1 MAAVLACRGGKRV
14 AVLSHRSA
22 AVLWRLLRR
31 DGESIDVSVA
41 GNAGRKQRE
50 GLRVHRPRVHRPR
63 VLLAGET
70 TRLRGIPVT
79 TPAVGS
85 DLAGDRTRSELEQRF
100 LRLCRRHGLQAPE
113 VNVRIDSFLVDF
125 LWRDR
130 RVVVE
135 TDGYR
140 YHRGRA
146 AFEDDR
152 VRDLRL
158 RELGYDVIRLS
169 YRQVAGD
176 PSGVAAVLKRLT

>member
-1 MAAVLACRGGKRV
+1 
-14 AVLSHRSA
+14 
-22 AVLWRLLRR
+22 
-31 DGESIDVSVA
+31 
-41 GNAGRKQRE
+41 
-50 GLRVHRPRVHRPR
+50 VHRPR

-79 TPAVGS
+79 TPARTISDLRRVVSEEDLHRAVREAGVLGLSVGS

-130 RVVVE
+130 RLVVE